1 MLIES
6 YFSEDE
12 NGISFSRQ
20 QASSFAKGIAD
31 DFNPLHN
38 PEAKLFCVPGDLLFA
53 LVLAKYGVNQQMRFT
68 FSGMVDDTHLL
79 RFSESEGGTLNLL
92 DSADKSCLSV
102 ERHGANSRENGFVE
116 SLTRNYVKFSGHT
129 FPQVLIPLMSQHN
142 VMINPARPIVI
153 YQSMEIDLK
162 RVDIPAAELEFTG
175 AQLDVEGKRGNVRLD
190 FLLQLSGETIGSGTK
205 YMAMRGLRPFEQQ
218 VADAM
223 VFTYMNHKRLG
234 L

>member
-53 LVLAKYGVNQQMRFT
+53 LVLAKYGVSQQMRFI

-79 RFSESEGGTLNLL
+79 RFSETAAGTLSLL
-92 DSADKSCLSV
+92 DKADKSCLSV
-102 ERHGANSRENGFVE
+102 ERHGANTRDSSFVE
-116 SLTRNYVKFSGHT
+116 SLTRNYVEFSGHT
-129 FPQVLIPLMSQHN
+129 FPHVLIPLMSQHN

-162 RVDIPAAELEFTG
+162 RVDIPAADLEFTG
-175 AQLDVEGKRGNVRLD
+175 AYLDVEGKRGSVRLD
-190 FLLQLSGETIGSGTK
+190 FLLKLSGETIGSGTK
-205 YMAMRGLRPFEQQ
+205 YMAMRGLRPYEQQ
-218 VADAM
+218 VVDDM
-223 VFTYMNHKRLG
+223 VSTYMNHKQLG
-234 L
+234 A